1 MREYLLKRLC
11 LLIPTFIGITLVVYT
26 VLLLLPGDPVD
37 VLLGQEYDVELA
49 QRLRAE
55 WAWTSRSCAIRQM
68 AVAYCPGRLGRSMF
82 SRKPVFDEVMAKLP
96 LTLELVVLALFF
108 ELLISVPAGVIS
120 AVKPYTWWDYGAST
134 FALIGVS
141 IPSFFLG
148 ILLFLTFGLWLGW
161 LPVQGY
167 VPFTES
173 VSENLRHLLLPTVAL
188 GVARTAILT
197 RLIRASMLEVIR
209 QEYVITARS
218 KGLAERIVINK
229 HALKNALIPAV
240 TVLGLQVGFL
250 VGGAIIIEK
259 LFALPGIGS
268 YGIDAIS
275 NRDYPQVLGFI
286 LVSAV
291 VFQFANLCVDFV
303 YCRSPHSAGRL
314 RRKGAHSR
322 GRSYAITGVWL
333 RGKPS
338 GSGSA
343 SAMGRRANGWQRG
356 RRRTKDHWDV
366 AYDLPPVTPQ
376 SYGLFGLGI
385 ACLVFLVAAPADVI
399 ARYGYAEM
407 HPEDMLQTPAPS
419 ICWAPTR
426 WVGMCSVG

>member
-1 MREYLLKRLC
+1 MRAYLLKRFC
-11 LLIPTFIGITLVVYT
+11 LLIPTFIGITLVVYA

-37 VLLGQEYDVELA
+37 VLLGQEYDAELA

-55 WAWTSRSCAIRQM
+55 WGLDQPIVVQYARWLWHIVQ
-68 AVAYCPGRLGRSMF
+68 GDWGRSMF

-96 LTLELVVLALFF
+96 LTLELIVLALFF
-108 ELLISVPAGVIS
+108 ELLIAVPAGIIS
-120 AVKPYTWWDYGAST
+120 AVRPYTWWDYGAST

-167 VPFTES
+167 VPLTES
-173 VSENLRHLLLPTVAL
+173 VSDNLRHLLLPTVAL

-197 RLIRASMLEVIR
+197 RLIRGSMLEVIR
-209 QEYVITARS
+209 QEYVTTARS

-291 VFQFANLCVDFV
+291 VFQVANLCVDLV
-303 YCRSPHSAGRL
+303 YC
-314 RRKGAHSR
+314 
-322 GRSYAITGVWL
+322 
-333 RGKPS
+333 
-338 GSGSA
+338 
-343 SAMGRRANGWQRG
+343 
-356 RRRTKDHWDV
+356 
-366 AYDLPPVTPQ
+366 
-376 SYGLFGLGI
+376 
-385 ACLVFLVAAPADVI
+385 FLDPRI
-399 ARYGYAEM
+399 RYGKAE
-407 HPEDMLQTPAPS
+407 A
-419 ICWAPTR
+419 
-426 WVGMCSVG
+426 

>member
-1 MREYLLKRLC
+1 MREYLIKRLC
-11 LLIPTFIGITLVVYT
+11 LLIPTFIGITLVVYA

-37 VLLGQEYDVELA
+37 VLLGQEYDPEIA
-49 QRLRAE
+49 ARMRAE
-55 WAWTSRSCAIRQM
+55 WGLDQPILVQYAKWLWHILQ
-68 AVAYCPGRLGRSMF
+68 GDWGRSMF
-82 SRKPVFDEVMAKLP
+82 SRKPVFDEVLAKLP

-167 VPFTES
+167 VPLSES
-173 VSENLRHLLLPTVAL
+173 VSDNLRHLLLPTVAL

-197 RLIRASMLEVIR
+197 RLVRASMLEVIR
-209 QEYVITARS
+209 QEYVTTARS
-218 KGLAERIVINK
+218 KGLAETMVIHK

-291 VFQFANLCVDFV
+291 VFQLANLGVDFV
-303 YCRSPHSAGRL
+303 YC
-314 RRKGAHSR
+314 
-322 GRSYAITGVWL
+322 
-333 RGKPS
+333 
-338 GSGSA
+338 
-343 SAMGRRANGWQRG
+343 
-356 RRRTKDHWDV
+356 
-366 AYDLPPVTPQ
+366 
-376 SYGLFGLGI
+376 
-385 ACLVFLVAAPADVI
+385 FLDPRI
-399 ARYGYAEM
+399 RYGATE
-407 HPEDMLQTPAPS
+407 A
-419 ICWAPTR
+419 
-426 WVGMCSVG
+426 

>member
-1 MREYLLKRLC
+1 MRQYLFKRFC
-11 LLIPTFIGITLVVYT
+11 LLIPTFIGITLVVYA

-37 VLLGQEYDVELA
+37 VLLGQEYDAELA

-55 WAWTSRSCAIRQM
+55 WGLDRPIMVQYAKWLWHIVQ
-68 AVAYCPGRLGRSMF
+68 GDWGRSMF

-134 FALIGVS
+134 FALVGVS

-167 VPFTES
+167 VPLTES

-268 YGIDAIS
+268 YGIDAIT

-286 LVSAV
+286 LVSAM
-291 VFQFANLCVDFV
+291 VFQFANLGVDLV
-303 YCRSPHSAGRL
+303 YCVLDPR
-314 RRKGAHSR
+314 
-322 GRSYAITGVWL
+322 I
-333 RGKPS
+333 
-338 GSGSA
+338 
-343 SAMGRRANGWQRG
+343 
-356 RRRTKDHWDV
+356 
-366 AYDLPPVTPQ
+366 
-376 SYGLFGLGI
+376 
-385 ACLVFLVAAPADVI
+385 
-399 ARYGYAEM
+399 RYGKAE
-407 HPEDMLQTPAPS
+407 A
-419 ICWAPTR
+419 
-426 WVGMCSVG
+426 

>member
-1 MREYLLKRLC
+1 
-11 LLIPTFIGITLVVYT
+11 
-26 VLLLLPGDPVD
+26 
-37 VLLGQEYDVELA
+37 
-49 QRLRAE
+49 
-55 WAWTSRSCAIRQM
+55 
-68 AVAYCPGRLGRSMF
+68 MF

-167 VPFTES
+167 VPLTES

-303 YCRSPHSAGRL
+303 YCFSIPAFGMGRL

-338 GSGSA
+338 SSGSA
-343 SAMGRRANGWQRG
+343 SAMGRWANGWQRG
-356 RRRTKDHWDV
+356 RLAEPEDHWDV

-376 SYGLFGLGI
+376 SYGPLRIGHCRAGLSGRRPGRCHCPI
-385 ACLVFLVAAPADVI
+385 RLC
-399 ARYGYAEM
+399 
-407 HPEDMLQTPAPS
+407 
-419 ICWAPTR
+419 
-426 WVGMCSVG
+426 